1 MEIYLSPIYIT
12 DFHFGLIIQNYR
24 NTYLGTAAGPK
35 KAKQPTRSMY
45 MDNVKGNKGGKAAG
59 GGKPMVSNYVP
70 PSKRS
75 ARPTGLYQPPQ
86 GQYSS
91 KIKNP
96 IVWND

>member
-1 MEIYLSPIYIT
+1 MWK
-12 DFHFGLIIQNYR
+12 NY
-24 NTYLGTAAGPK
+24 YLGSAAGPK
-35 KAKQPTRSMY
+35 KAKQPTKSLY
-45 MDNVKGNKGGKAAG
+45 MDNIKGNKGGKAAS
-59 GGKPMVSNYVP
+59 GGKPQVSNYVP